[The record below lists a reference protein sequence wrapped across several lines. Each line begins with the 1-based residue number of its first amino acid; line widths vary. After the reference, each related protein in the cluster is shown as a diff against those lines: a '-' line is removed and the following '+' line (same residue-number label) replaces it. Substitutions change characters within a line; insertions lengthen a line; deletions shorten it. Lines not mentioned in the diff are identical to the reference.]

1 MKANWFKPA
10 PFAAALLL
18 VIAAI
23 GVWHPAHSHSLPLD
37 QRTRPLKV
45 VTKHLEPLVIVE
57 GDRLS
62 GFSIDLWE
70 AIAKRIGVEYEWVI
84 VASVTE
90 QIDLVEQQKADV
102 AIAGISMTAE
112 RESRIDFSH
121 PFLNAGLQILVPV
134 RSEQTLANLAGAVL
148 SPVLLQILGI
158 ALLVTLVMAHL
169 IWLTER
175 NSGGE
180 IPRAYLP
187 GVWEALWWA
196 VNTLTTGEYGDKTKP
211 SGVFKRLLAITWMVL
226 SVIFVAQFTA
236 SITSDLTVQQ
246 LTQNISGPNDLPGKA
261 IYTVKGSTAADYL
274 SEVRVS
280 FTSVDT
286 IEAAYAALDS
296 GQAQAI
302 VYDLPVLAYYAA
314 GKGRG
319 RVELVGPIFK
329 EETYGIVLQSGSP
342 LREPINAVLLEMRQ
356 DGTYE
361 ALYDKW
367 FREKR

>member
-1 MKANWFKPA
+1 MKANRSGGA
-10 PFAAALLL
+10 RFALALLFTAALC
-18 VIAAI
+18 IE
-23 GVWHPAHSHSLPLD
+23 WRPALGFAQQ
-37 QRTRPLKV
+37 QRTPPLKV
-45 VTKHLEPLVIVE
+45 VTKPLEPFVTVE
-57 GDRLS
+57 AGNRLS

-70 AIAKRIGVEYEWVI
+70 VVAQRIGADYEWVI
-84 VASVTE
+84 VQSVTE
-90 QIDLVEQQKADV
+90 QIEMVEQRKADV

-112 RESRIDFSH
+112 REARIDFSH
-121 PFLNAGLQILVPV
+121 PFFNAGLQIMVPV
-134 RSEQTLANLAGAVL
+134 RSEQTLSNLVAAVF

-158 ALLVTLVMAHL
+158 AMLVTLAMAHL

-180 IPRAYLP
+180 IPKAYLP

-211 SGVFKRLLAITWMVL
+211 SGVFKRLLAIAWMVL

-246 LTQNISGPNDLPGKA
+246 LTQNIGGPADLPGKA
-261 IYTVKGSTAADYL
+261 IFTVKGSTAANYL
-274 SEVRVS
+274 SEARINFVG
-280 FTSVDT
+280 VDT
-286 IEAAYAALDS
+286 IEKAYDALEN

-302 VYDLPVLAYYAA
+302 VYDAPVLKYYAVTQ
-314 GKGRG
+314 GRG
-319 RVELVGPIFK
+319 KVEMVGPIFK
-329 EETYGIVLQSGSP
+329 EETYGIVLQPGSP
-342 LREPINAVLLEMRQ
+342 LREPINNALLAIRQ

-367 FREKR
+367 FREK